1 MTMVSLARFQQCALP
16 FWEVLSARG
25 RHQVLK
31 DMPDPQSFDSRE
43 VLLTVV
49 ELWSADVN
57 SGDLSEQTFHRYR
70 GLVEQYINFT
80 HAQGFT
86 TLDSALEL
94 FEQWLCAAGRDRS
107 GRLGTPAIAIRHLRS
122 CAVRALYATAKTFGA
137 TSVMPRYEGRDGSDM
152 RRQGRA
158 LNECEVD
165 RCRSVAFSYL
175 ETRLAS
181 AVALALC
188 GAGTADIGN
197 VKLKHIDLS
206 DGSLLLPGS
215 RHIKQRR
222 VAIAGDWEYDVI
234 AHRHAALTCTGGSS
248 DIGFVIQRNG
258 SEASRQA
265 GAAMALAQILN
276 ISGYSNDLGLKP
288 ASFQRWAGVTVF
300 DQSSSIIDVAKL
312 LGSAS
317 LDAAA
322 RAIDLDWRGVINPA
336 KIKNPLYQ
344 PRVLS

>member
-1 MTMVSLARFQQCALP
+1 MVSLSRFQQCAFTLWDFP
-16 FWEVLSARG
+16 SFRS

-70 GLVEQYINFT
+70 GLVEQYVNFT
-80 HAQGFT
+80 HTQGFT

-137 TSVMPRYEGRDGSDM
+137 TSMMPRYEGRDGSDV

-197 VKLKHIDLS
+197 VKLEHIDLS
-206 DGSLLLPGS
+206 DGSILLPGS
-215 RHIKQRR
+215 RHIQRRR
-222 VAIAGDWEYDVI
+222 VAIAGDWEYEVI
-234 AHRHAALTCTGGSS
+234 AHRYAAISSMRGSTDAGFIVDRKGS
-248 DIGFVIQRNG
+248 D
-258 SEASRQA
+258 ASRQS
-265 GAAMALAQILN
+265 GAAMALAQILKVA
-276 ISGYSNDLGLKP
+276 GYAKDPGLKP
-288 ASFQRWAGVTVF
+288 ASFQRWAGVAVF
-300 DQSSSIIDVAKL
+300 DQSSSIINVAKL

-322 RAIDLDWRGVINPA
+322 QAIDLDWREEITTV
-336 KIKNPLYQ
+336 KTKNPRYQ
-344 PRVLS
+344 PRALS